1 MGIYF
6 GDKFFGFRCSLI
18 TESDTGEDEM
28 VYENKFDNLDN
39 EISEQIMK
47 QLSTFNDSKH
57 IFHIYDSFTD
67 TYDDTCEIG
76 YMWRL
81 IEKKY
86 LLEYLNSVIIKNNKE
101 KLLLEQR
108 ERCGIKP
115 YQKTG

>member
-18 TESDTGEDEM
+18 TESDTGDEM

-47 QLSTFNDSKH
+47 QLSTFNDPKH

-67 TYDDTCEIG
+67 TYGDTSEIG